1 MYGAFF
7 FVYFEFI
14 GTCNI
19 MAPEVMYNCGLVTYS
34 VKVDSWSLGVILY
47 QLLSGDLPHLDGAKM
62 TEKRWEKI
70 SDEAKDLV
78 KKLINEDP
86 VERVDAVQVL
96 EHVWLQGD
104 NEVCKMAKSI
114 ICDSKESENR
124 VRRTLK
130 FSGF

>member
-1 MYGAFF
+1 
-7 FVYFEFI
+7 
-14 GTCNI
+14 
-19 MAPEVMYNCGLVTYS
+19 MYNCGLVTYS

-114 ICDSKESENR
+114 IFDSKESENR

-130 FSGF
+130 FPGI